1 MAAAA
6 SIVRRTVMFLRI
18 DKLQIELPT
27 SSKADPNAAA
37 AVQELLGG
45 RFGEMSTLN
54 NYLHQSVAMKAKKK
68 LGPFYEL
75 VASITAEELG
85 HVELVVATINA
96 LLDKAPSDD
105 DPNDAPFEN
114 VKDMRFAHHF
124 IQGGPGHTV
133 ANSHGAPWTGDY
145 VFNSG
150 NLVLDLLHNF
160 FLESGARTH
169 KARVYDMTSN
179 ETARTMI
186 GYLLVRGG
194 VHQAAYGLALEKLTG
209 VNMTKML
216 PVPNIDNKKFEHT
229 RPWESKGEHAKL
241 YTFSMSDYMN
251 LGAIWNGTAHWADDA
266 PLEVVGGHPEGGM
279 APEGTHNPSGFAP
292 DYEPE
297 EIFAIAQRLVKN
309 M

>member
-1 MAAAA
+1 
-6 SIVRRTVMFLRI
+6 MFLRI
-18 DKLQIELPT
+18 DKLQIDLPAAT
-27 SSKADPNAAA
+27 KFDPNAAS

-54 NYLHQSVAMKAKKK
+54 NYLHQSVAMKSKKQ

-75 VASITAEELG
+75 VASITAEEVG
-85 HVELVVATINA
+85 HVELVAATINS
-96 LLDKAPSDD
+96 LLDQAPSDP
-105 DPNDAPFEN
+105 DPSEAPFEA
-114 VKDMRFAHHF
+114 VKDVRYHHHF

-133 ANSHGAPWTGDY
+133 ADSHGAPWRGDY

-169 KARVYDMTSN
+169 KARCYEMTSN

-216 PVPNIDNKKFEHT
+216 PMPNIDNAKFPHT
-229 RPWESKGEHAKL
+229 QLWESRGEHAKL
-241 YTFSMSDYMN
+241 YTFSPSDYTN
-251 LGAIWNGTAHWADDA
+251 LGGVWSGTADWADGA
-266 PLEVVGGHPEGGM
+266 ELQVVQGHPEGG
-279 APEGTHNPSGFAP
+279 APPEGTPNQSGFSP
-292 DYEPE
+292 DYAPE
-297 EIFAIAQRLVKN
+297 EIFEIAARLMKS

>member
-1 MAAAA
+1 
-6 SIVRRTVMFLRI
+6 MFLRI
-18 DKLQIELPT
+18 DKLQIDLPAAT
-27 SSKADPNAAA
+27 KFDPNAAS

-54 NYLHQSVAMKAKKK
+54 NYLHQSVAMKSKKQ

-75 VASITAEELG
+75 VASITAEEVG
-85 HVELVVATINA
+85 HVELVAATINS
-96 LLDKAPSDD
+96 LLDQAPSDP
-105 DPNDAPFEN
+105 DPSDAPFEA
-114 VKDMRFAHHF
+114 VKDVRYHHHF

-133 ANSHGAPWTGDY
+133 ADSHGAPWRGDY

-169 KARVYDMTSN
+169 KARCYEMTSN

-216 PVPNIDNKKFEHT
+216 PMPNIDNAKFPHT
-229 RPWESKGEHAKL
+229 QLWESRGEHAKL
-241 YTFSMSDYMN
+241 YTFSPSDYTN
-251 LGAIWNGTAHWADDA
+251 LGGVWSGTADWVDGAE
-266 PLEVVGGHPEGGM
+266 LQVVQGHPEGG
-279 APEGTHNPSGFAP
+279 APPEGTPNQSGFSP
-292 DYEPE
+292 DYAPE
-297 EIFAIAQRLVKN
+297 EIFEIAARLMKS

>member
-1 MAAAA
+1 
-6 SIVRRTVMFLRI
+6 
-18 DKLQIELPT
+18 
-27 SSKADPNAAA
+27 
-37 AVQELLGG
+37 
-45 RFGEMSTLN
+45 
-54 NYLHQSVAMKAKKK
+54 MKAKKQ
-68 LGPFYEL
+68 LGSFYEL
-75 VASITAEELG
+75 VASITAEEVG
-85 HVELVVATINA
+85 HVELVAATINA
-96 LLDKAPSDD
+96 LLDKAPTDD
-105 DPNDAPFEN
+105 DPEATPFDAE
-114 VKDMRFAHHF
+114 KDARFTHHF

-169 KARVYDMTSN
+169 KARCYEMTSN

-194 VHQAAYGLALEKLTG
+194 VHQAAYALALEKLTG

-216 PVPNIDNKKFEHT
+216 PLPNIDNEKFEHT
-229 RPWESKGEHAKL
+229 RPWQAKGEHAKL
-241 YTFSMSDYMN
+241 YTFSPSDYMN
-251 LGAIWNGTAHWADDA
+251 LAGVWSGTADWADGA
-266 PLEVVGGHPEGGM
+266 PLEVVQGHPAGGP
-279 APEGTHNPSGFAP
+279 APEGTPNQAGFSP

-297 EIFAIAQRLVKN
+297 EILEIAARLVKN